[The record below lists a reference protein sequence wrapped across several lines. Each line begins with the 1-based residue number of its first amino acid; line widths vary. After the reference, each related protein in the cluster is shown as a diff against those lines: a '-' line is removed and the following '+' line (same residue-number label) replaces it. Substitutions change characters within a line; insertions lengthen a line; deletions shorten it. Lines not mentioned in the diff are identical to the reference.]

1 MPQREPESKLS
12 EVIEIV
18 TEVFNY
24 VKNQAE
30 LAKSPLSN
38 SLLGDANT
46 TERGIFKGVLEIGK
60 KLMEYYF
67 EQLGVFDLGKEIDV
81 EGKRFTRKVCSPA
94 TLLTVFGVINFLR
107 YCYYSDSGESIKPL
121 DMKANLPAR
130 QASYFVQDLVS
141 RLGIKYTT
149 YDEAR
154 KFFKDLFSH
163 GFSKHTLEEI
173 VLESAKQYEDYEGK
187 KPLPD
192 KESEG
197 EFCAV
202 QADGKGVRVLP
213 GENPKS
219 DGKTKEALVGA
230 VYTVNAHIRGAEEV
244 ACSLTTPELLTKEQ
258 EKTLRDRDRACNIH
272 SQASIQKSKEEVFKS
287 LQAEVKQRIG
297 ESQRP
302 ICLFDGA
309 HILWDLGEKYFPNAI
324 YILDIIHVLDYLWDA
339 VHVFEKKDSKRAKIL
354 TKFYLS
360 MILEG
365 KVGYVIG
372 ALRQRISKGKLGKK
386 KRKIVEKAITY
397 YENHREYMH
406 YDEYLAKGYPIG
418 TGVIE
423 SACGHLVKDRMQ
435 KSGARWK
442 IVGAEPVLNL
452 RSVYANGDW
461 QMYQQL
467 RVKEEYKRLY
477 PKTLAA

>member
-1 MPQREPESKLS
+1 MTSLETESKLS
-12 EVIEIV
+12 EINEIV
-18 TEVFNY
+18 NEVFNY

-30 LAKSPLSN
+30 LAKFPLSN
-38 SLLGDANT
+38 SLQGDANA
-46 TERGIFKGVLEIGK
+46 TERGIFKRVLEIGK

-67 EQLGVFDLGKEIDV
+67 EELGVFDLGREIEV

-94 TLLTVFGVINFLR
+94 TLLTVFGVIKFLR
-107 YCYYSDSGESIKPL
+107 YCYYSDNAETIKPM

-130 QASYFVQDLVS
+130 QASYFVQDLLS
-141 RLGIKYTT
+141 RFGIKYTT
-149 YDEAR
+149 YDEA
-154 KFFKDLFSH
+154 KNFFKDLFGH

-173 VLESAKQYEDYEGK
+173 VLETASHYPDYEGK
-187 KPLPD
+187 NPLPD

-197 EFCAV
+197 KLCAV

-213 GENPKS
+213 GENPDS
-219 DGKTKEALVGA
+219 SGKTKEALVGA
-230 VYTVNAHIRGAEEV
+230 VYTVNPHIRGAEEV
-244 ACSLTTPELLTKEQ
+244 ACSLTTPKLLTQEQ
-258 EKTLRDRDRACNIH
+258 RETLRNRDRARNIH
-272 SQASIQKSKEEVFKS
+272 YQASIQRSKEEVFKS
-287 LQAEVKQRIG
+287 LQDEVNQRIG

-339 VHVFEKKDSKRAKIL
+339 VHVFKQKDTKRAKALANLYL
-354 TKFYLS
+354 T

-372 ALRQRISKGKLGKK
+372 ALRQRLSKRKFGKE

-397 YENHREYMH
+397 YENHREYMR

-418 TGVIE
+418 TGVVE

-461 QMYQQL
+461 KVYQDL
-467 RVKEEYKRLY
+467 RMQEEYNRLY
-477 PKTLAA
+477 PHLLAA